1 MLERLKGRFIPN
13 DCLRKQNFLLAFHG
27 CSLDKAE
34 SICKTGFAVV
44 PYQDRPWFGK
54 GLYCTTCAA
63 ARTVWL
69 HSCTRLAPLPCLTSC
84 GLLR

>member
-1 MLERLKGRFIPN
+1 MLERLKGHFLPC
-13 DCLRKQNFLLAFHG
+13 DGLQKQNFLLAFHG
-27 CSLDKAE
+27 CSHPNAD

-44 PYQDRPWFGK
+44 PFRDQPWFGK

-63 ARTVWL
+63 AN
-69 HSCTRLAPLPCLTSC
+69 CTSRLPPLPCLTSC